1 MPDAPPA
8 FPPPVKATI
17 NWLQDSFRWYY
28 AMNPPEMPERYTR
41 REFGFMLWPDRP
53 GPPPFFRHKAYGNR
67 KSFHDYLAFKGP
79 HSCYYSTAFYR
90 SPGEMKMADKG
101 WLGAE
106 LIFDLDADHLDEAE
120 AAKARGEEMPIEDQ
134 LRIVK
139 DQFRRLLDEF
149 IFGDFG
155 IDPKDVFL
163 TFSGGRGY
171 HAHVMDPKML
181 ALDNK
186 ARREIVDYIT
196 GKVPT
201 LKGTDEPDLSP
212 FIWEKA
218 LDVRG
223 QGNWAKVR
231 KAQYI
236 HPVDAPGWQGRL
248 TRSLVQVLQERVLD
262 ADSADAEQWLVKEVD
277 GVGKKSAETFIETFD
292 AAKLE
297 RISKGFLEQGTT
309 IKRVCKHVLGQ
320 SALALGKGET
330 DEPVTADVKRLIR
343 LPGSIHGKSGLRV
356 VTLTR
361 DQLDDFDPFRDAVAF
376 TMDPV
381 KMTPRSDQ
389 TVTLAGEAVSVK
401 GGDETE
407 VPMAHAVWMC
417 ARQQGTITA
426 PRE

>member
-1 MPDAPPA
+1 MSEPPA
-8 FPPPVKATI
+8 QFPPPVAKTI
-17 NWLQDSFRWYY
+17 DWLKENWSWYY
-28 AMNPPEMPERYTR
+28 AHNPPPMPDRYTR
-41 REFGFMLWPDRP
+41 REFGFMLWPDKP
-53 GPPPFFRHKAYGNR
+53 GPPPFFRHRAYSDR
-67 KSFHDYLAFKGP
+67 KRFTDYLAYKAP
-79 HSCYYSTAFYR
+79 HSCYYSTAYYR
-90 SPGEMKMADKG
+90 RPAELKMADKG

-155 IDPKDVFL
+155 VDPKDVFL

-171 HAHVMDPKML
+171 HAHVMDPRMM

-201 LKGTDEPDLSP
+201 AKGTDEPDLSP

-223 QGNWAKVR
+223 QGQWAKVR
-231 KAQYI
+231 KAQYM

-248 TRSLVQVLQERVLD
+248 TRSLVQILQTQVLD
-262 ADSADAEQWLVKEVD
+262 APRDDAMAWLVHDVD
-277 GVGKKSAETFIETFD
+277 GVGKKSAETFLDAFD
-292 AAKLE
+292 AEKLD
-297 RISKGFLEQGTT
+297 RIGKGYLEQGTVV
-309 IKRVCKHVLGQ
+309 KRVCKHVLAQ

-343 LPGSIHGKSGLRV
+343 LPGSLHGKSGLRV

-361 DQLDDFDPFRDAVAF
+361 DELDDFDPFRDAVAF
-376 TMDPV
+376 PMDPV
-381 KMTPRSDQ
+381 KLVPRSDQ
-389 TVTLAGEAVSVK
+389 SVTLAGERVAVK

-417 ARQQGTITA
+417 ARQQA
-426 PRE
+426 SLA